1 MTPADSF
8 GEKLAA
14 YKELQNMPWG
24 RLRYTLASAN
34 LKRHITGT
42 ALTILD
48 AGGGNG
54 VEAIPFAL
62 QGHSVALLDCSAEM
76 LTEARRKAEASNIVE
91 FVNFYQGNIAS
102 IPTLFPEPQFDVILC
117 HNVVEYLGD
126 LDTSLK
132 AICHP
137 LKCKG
142 FISVIVTNRYSE
154 PYRQVLQELNL
165 QAAYASLDTTF
176 ILSKIFAASRKAYTP
191 DELRG
196 SLEEI
201 GCSVV
206 GQYGI
211 RCVND
216 YIANNEIK
224 NDPVFFAELEK
235 LEYALSDRYPY
246 YLLARFIHIIAQ
258 RVAS

>member
-1 MTPADSF
+1 MPADSF
-8 GEKLAA
+8 EERLTT
-14 YKELQNMPWG
+14 YTEHQNKPWG

-34 LKRHITGT
+34 LKRHISGA

-54 VEAIPFAL
+54 VEAIPLAL

-76 LTEARRKAEASNIVE
+76 LAEARHMAKASNIVGSLS
-91 FVNFYQGNIAS
+91 YHQDSIAS
-102 IPTLFPEPQFDVILC
+102 IPTLFPDPQFDVILC

-126 LDTSLK
+126 LDTALE

-137 LKCKG
+137 LKSRG
-142 FISVIVTNRYSE
+142 FISVIVANRYSE
-154 PYRQVLQELNL
+154 PYRLALQESNP
-165 QAAYASLDTTF
+165 QAACSSLDSTF
-176 ILSKIFAASRKAYTP
+176 IASKIFGAARQAYAP
-191 DELRG
+191 DELCR
-196 SLEEI
+196 SLEEA

-216 YIANNEIK
+216 YIADNEIK
-224 NDPVFFAELEK
+224 NDPSFLAELEK
-235 LEYALSDRYPY
+235 LEYALSDRHPY
-246 YLLARFIHIIAQ
+246 WLLARFIHIIAQ